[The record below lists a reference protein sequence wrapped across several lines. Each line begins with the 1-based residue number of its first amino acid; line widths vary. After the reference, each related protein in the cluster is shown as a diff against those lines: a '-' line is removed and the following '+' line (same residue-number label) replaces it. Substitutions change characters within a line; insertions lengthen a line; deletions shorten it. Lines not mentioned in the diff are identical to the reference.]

1 RRGDEVGTIVS
12 IACDFQT
19 LEDNTVT
26 LRDRDSMKQI
36 RVEIPKLKDIIQK
49 ILEGEDFFKL
59 GEIIK

>member
-1 RRGDEVGTIVS
+1 
-12 IACDFQT
+12 